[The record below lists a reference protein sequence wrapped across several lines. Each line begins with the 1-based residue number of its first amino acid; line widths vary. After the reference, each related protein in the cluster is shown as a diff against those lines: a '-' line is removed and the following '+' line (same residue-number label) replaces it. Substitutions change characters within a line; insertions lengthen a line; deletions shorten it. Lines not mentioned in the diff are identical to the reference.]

1 VHPIS
6 NHYVVRA
13 VFLSYWCNRHTKIC
27 RYIPKYKQSKS
38 PSYSIK
44 PYLLAKGSFGT
55 FNFKYFGKFIDGVFL
70 RLAVADPENLSPRKL
85 KGYIVRRSSNLFP
98 AATLIFARSARVVAL
113 YFFVRFDRVVTL
125 RRAEYRV
132 AGRHPRAA
140 EYGVATRTRH
150 FPPCFFVFPPPK
162 KFNEW
167 NGESVVCGSALGG
180 GGAAFLSTSYPPL
193 SGLPE

>member
-1 VHPIS
+1 MHPIS

-140 EYGVATRTRH
+140 GVPASRPAHDTFLHTFSYSPRQKNSVSGTGKVSCAG
-150 FPPCFFVFPPPK
+150 PP
-162 KFNEW
+162 
-167 NGESVVCGSALGG
+167 SAVG
-180 GGAAFLSTSYPPL
+180 GGANPNGSL
-193 SGLPE
+193 LPI